1 MRPVR
6 VTVWNEF
13 DDEKHWPEIMDM
25 YAGGVHEYIARFL
38 RDEEDMEVT
47 AVTLDDPEYGL
58 PDELLDRT
66 DVLVWYSHM
75 KQDVIPSGKLRKIA
89 DRVIEDGMGVIFVHS
104 GFFSNVASFL
114 IGAHG
119 CSAYREIKETE
130 RVFVIDRGHPIAKGL
145 PEFFEFPE
153 SEMYSEGMGT
163 PTPDETVF
171 LSWYAGGNAARS
183 GMCWKRGAGRVFYFS
198 PGHAWYD
205 VMLHEPFH
213 TVIKNAVRWA
223 APSDVP
229 CRVMSGRIEA
239 IPDRFADREEKHS

>member
-1 MRPVR
+1 MENKIR

-13 DDEKHWPEIMDM
+13 EDEQNWPEIMEM
-25 YAGGVHEYIARFL
+25 YAGGVHEYIAAFL
-38 RDEEDMEVT
+38 REDANTEVT
-47 AVTLDDPEYGL
+47 TATLHSPEQGL

-66 DVLVWYSHM
+66 DVLIWYSHM
-75 KQDVIPSGKLRKIA
+75 SQDAVSPEKIRKIA
-89 DRVIEDGMGVIFVHS
+89 SRVIEEGMGVIFVHS
-104 GFFSNVASFL
+104 GFFSNLAGYL

-119 CSAYREIKETE
+119 SGAYREIKELE
-130 RVFVIDRGHPIAKGL
+130 RVFVIDRSHPIAKGL
-145 PEFFEFPE
+145 PEYFEFPE

-183 GMCWKRGAGRVFYFS
+183 GMCWKRGAGKIFYFS

-213 TVIKNAVRWA
+213 TVIRNAVQWA
-223 APSDVP
+223 APSGRP
-229 CRVMSGRIEA
+229 CPVMTGRIEA
-239 IPDRFADREEKHS
+239 LPVKNGQ